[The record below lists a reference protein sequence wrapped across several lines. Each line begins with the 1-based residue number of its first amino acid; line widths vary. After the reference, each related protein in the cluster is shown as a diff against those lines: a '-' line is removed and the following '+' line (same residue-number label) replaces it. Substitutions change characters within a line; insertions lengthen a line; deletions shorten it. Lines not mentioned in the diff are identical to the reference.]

1 MTDPIH
7 ETQDFADSLV
17 GVAEAEA
24 ERVAGERGCGWRVGG
39 RDGESFPVTMD
50 YRPDRITV
58 TIVDG
63 VVTAAVA
70 G

>member
-1 MTDPIH
+1 VTDPIH
-7 ETQDFADSLV
+7 ETQAFADSLV

-24 ERVAGERGCGWRVGG
+24 ERVAGERGCGWRVGV

-63 VVTAAVA
+63 VVTAALA